1 MIAKILFVVGGAIVL
16 LGFILCP
23 WLDLF
28 GKITGLDLLRSNLT
42 VRDPITGAL
51 NVGLFLLGIVPIAGS
66 FDVGVGY
73 MQHPTRLLAVVAVIL
88 SIIGGISLANWAKD
102 MNGSLGISYG
112 FWVSVAGL
120 IVAGVGGL
128 IKTIQGG
135 EVPLYHF
142 LDESD
147 TEIANDA

>member
-66 FDVGVGY
+66 FDVAVGY

-102 MNGSLGISYG
+102 MNGSLGISYDKPRDAYPEA
-112 FWVSVAGL
+112 VA
-120 IVAGVGGL
+120 
-128 IKTIQGG
+128 
-135 EVPLYHF
+135 
-142 LDESD
+142 
-147 TEIANDA
+147 DAERSEEHTSELQSLTNLVCRLLLE

>member
-66 FDVGVGY
+66 FDVAVGY

-88 SIIGGISLANWAKD
+88 SIRGGIGLANLTKEIECIV
-102 MNGSLGISYG
+102 SIS
-112 FWVSVAGL
+112 
-120 IVAGVGGL
+120 
-128 IKTIQGG
+128 
-135 EVPLYHF
+135 
-142 LDESD
+142 
-147 TEIANDA
+147 